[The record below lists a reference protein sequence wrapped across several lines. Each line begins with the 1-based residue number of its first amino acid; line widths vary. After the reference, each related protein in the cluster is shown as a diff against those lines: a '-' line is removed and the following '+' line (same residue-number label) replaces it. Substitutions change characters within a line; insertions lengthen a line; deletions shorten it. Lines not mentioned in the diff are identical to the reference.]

1 MNRQATSEMKCADP
15 LIKEWT
21 TVSVTVFT
29 LCICIINQA
38 KWKQMP
44 LMLFISLAG
53 YVVNMRAAAHFKG
66 ASTLSNTIGALSVG
80 M

>member
-1 MNRQATSEMKCADP
+1 MKCADP
-15 LIKEWT
+15 LDREWSII
-21 TVSVTVFT
+21 SVTIFT
-29 LCICIINQA
+29 LCIGVINQA

-44 LMLFISLAG
+44 LMLFIALAG
-53 YVVNMRAAAHFKG
+53 YVVNMRAAAYFRG